1 MFAFLVLLFPVLL
14 MIFAMLMSRVE
25 DRLRTPAVTQDV
37 VGEFLDQARPD
48 EVDTLI
54 QEGWTG
60 ALARFR
66 GRRRPRGRR
75 VRRS

>member
-25 DRLRTPAVTQDV
+25 DRLRTPVVTQDV
-37 VGEFLDQARPD
+37 VGEFLDQAQPD
-48 EVDTLI
+48 EVNTLI
-54 QEGWTG
+54 REGWTG

-66 GRRRPRGRR
+66 RRRRPRGRR
-75 VRRS
+75 ARRS